1 MIGKKMGAGLW
12 QAWKRLGRAI
22 GDLIGRLVLTV
33 FYFTIFAPFG
43 LGMRALRRRDSQA
56 SAWSGHWIRREAGID
71 DLTRAKRLY

>member
-1 MIGKKMGAGLW
+1 MNGKKMLAGLW
-12 QAWKRLGRAI
+12 QAWKRIGRAI

-43 LGMRALRRRDSQA
+43 LGMRVLRRGDSQA
-56 SAWSGHWIRREAGID
+56 SAGSGHWIRREAGFD